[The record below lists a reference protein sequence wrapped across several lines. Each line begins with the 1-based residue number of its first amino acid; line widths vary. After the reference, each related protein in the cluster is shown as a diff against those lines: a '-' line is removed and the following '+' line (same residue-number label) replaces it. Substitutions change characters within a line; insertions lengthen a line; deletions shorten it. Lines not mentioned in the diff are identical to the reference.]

1 MQMNIFRVGRHYES
15 ASIQACLRT
24 RISLRPL
31 VTRGLSN
38 GMRSVSDIALIHF
51 TSARLPVDLPST
63 CLKSTAFGVTLVVQR
78 W

>member
-24 RISLRPL
+24 RIILRPL
-31 VTRGLSN
+31 VTRA

>member
-1 MQMNIFRVGRHYES
+1 MQMNIFREGRHYES

-31 VTRGLSN
+31 VTRA

>member
-31 VTRGLSN
+31 VIRA

-51 TSARLPVDLPST
+51 TSARLPVDPST
-63 CLKSTAFGVTLVVQR
+63 CLKSSAFGVTLVVQR

>member
-1 MQMNIFRVGRHYES
+1 MQMNIFRVDRHYES

-31 VTRGLSN
+31 VTRA
-38 GMRSVSDIALIHF
+38 GMRSVSDIALIHT
-51 TSARLPVDLPST
+51 TSARLPVDLPSI